1 MEAFTVVR
9 GPAAPLIVPDI
20 NTDVISPAHGRKGD
34 LAADAFAPLRYLPDG
49 TENPDFVLNRE
60 PFRGAPI
67 LLAAQNFGCG
77 SSRET
82 AVWSLRGLGIRCVI
96 AESYSDIFFGNCFQ
110 NGVLPIVLG
119 HDVVT
124 RLAHEAASGE
134 PVEVDLRTTTITTAS
149 GRSIT
154 FEVNPTRRQQLL
166 DGLDDLDVGLRRRE
180 RIRAFQDSD
189 RERRPW
195 VYFAHHGEGAAAT
208 GQPRPPVPAR
218 LRGGWATRPPVI

>member
-9 GPAAPLIVPDI
+9 GPAAPLMLGDVD
-20 NTDVISPAHGRKGD
+20 TDVISPGHGSRGD
-34 LAADAFAPLRYLPDG
+34 LAANAFAPLRYLPDG
-49 TENPDFVLNRE
+49 ADNPDFVLNRE

-110 NGVLPIVLG
+110 NGMLPIVLD
-119 HDVVT
+119 HE
-124 RLAHEAASGE
+124 RLACLAEEAASGD
-134 PVEVDLRTTTITTAS
+134 PVEVDLRATTITTPS
-149 GRSIT
+149 GQAIS

-166 DGLDDLDVGLRRRE
+166 DGLDDLDVGIRRRAQ
-180 RIRAFQDSD
+180 IRAFQASD
-189 RERRPW
+189 REQRPW
-195 VYFAHHGEGAAAT
+195 VYFLD
-208 GQPRPPVPAR
+208 PD
-218 LRGGWATRPPVI
+218 

>member
-9 GPAAPLIVPDI
+9 GPAAPLMLGDVD
-20 NTDVISPAHGRKGD
+20 TDVISPGHGSKGD
-34 LAADAFAPLRYLPDG
+34 LAANAFAPLRYLPDG
-49 TENPDFVLNRE
+49 ADNPDFVLNRE

-110 NGVLPIVLG
+110 NGVLPIVVG

-124 RLAHEAASGE
+124 RLANEAASGD
-134 PVEVDLRTTTITTAS
+134 PFEVDLRTTTITTAT
-149 GRSIT
+149 GRPIS

-166 DGLDDLDVGLRRRE
+166 DGLDDLDVGIRRRE
-180 RIRAFQDSD
+180 RIRAFQASD

-195 VYFAHHGEGAAAT
+195 VYFSSGGEDATAT
-208 GQPRPPVPAR
+208 GQP
-218 LRGGWATRPPVI
+218 